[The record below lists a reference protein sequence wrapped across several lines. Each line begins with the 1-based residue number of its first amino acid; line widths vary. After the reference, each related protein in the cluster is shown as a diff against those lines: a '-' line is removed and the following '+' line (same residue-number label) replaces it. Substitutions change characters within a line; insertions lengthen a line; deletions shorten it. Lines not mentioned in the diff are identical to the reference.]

1 MWIMF
6 LALLLFGV
14 ILGFILHNRQQ
25 GLRVLMYHKVDPT
38 HTDMLTVTTEQL
50 LEQLTFLQTAGYS
63 IITMPQLL
71 AFTQGKTNSLPKRP
85 VLITFDD
92 AYENNLTYAL
102 PILKERQIPATIF
115 VPTAFVGGVNEWDSN
130 GGLSTA
136 DILLT
141 ADQLKGLTL
150 ENISL
155 AYHSHRHINYKHTA
169 IADIKSDL
177 QANSQTAKSLA
188 LPMQAAFAYPYGG
201 RPKKDVIRLDMQHE
215 MERLGIQLAFRIG
228 NRINPLP
235 IRHRYDINRI
245 DVRGTDSMADFKR
258 KVTWGKLI

>member
-6 LALLLFGV
+6 LAMLLFV
-14 ILGFILHNRQQ
+14 AILGFILHNRQQ

-38 HTDMLTVTTEQL
+38 HTDMLTVTIEQL
-50 LEQLTFLQTAGYS
+50 REHLAFLQTAGYS

-71 AFTQGKTNSLPKRP
+71 AFTQDKTNSLPKRP

-92 AYENNLTYAL
+92 AYENNLIYAL
-102 PILKERQIPATIF
+102 PILKEHHTPATIF

-141 ADQLKGLTL
+141 AGQLKGLTL
-150 ENISL
+150 NNISL

-169 IADIKSDL
+169 LADIKSDL
-177 QANSQTAKSLA
+177 QANIQTAQSLD
-188 LPMQAAFAYPYGG
+188 LPMVAAFAYPYGG
-201 RPKKDVIRLDMQHE
+201 RPKKDLPNMAMQQE

-235 IRHRYDINRI
+235 IRQRYDINRI

-258 KVTWGKLI
+258 KVRWGKLI